1 MTTVPTWSDSEET
14 EEAPPKLRA
23 TRKKKRTPPRKGG
36 KRDDEEIDTCGL
48 TALAWRAARYR
59 ETAGLAV
66 AGMTERQTVRASV
79 RAGMT
84 DDEVCEV
91 AGRVFEVYRKR
102 WER

>member
-23 TRKKKRTPPRKGG
+23 TRKKKRTPPCKGG

-79 RAGMT
+79 RAGMA
-84 DDEVCEV
+84 DDEVREV
-91 AGRVFEVYRKR
+91 ARRVFEVYR
-102 WER
+102 ER